1 MNLSMKQKQMH
12 RQRADLWLP
21 SGRPGGRGMDWKF
34 WINSFKLLYIEWLN
48 NEVLLYST
56 GNYIQYPFIS
66 HNGKE
71 CEKENI

>member
-1 MNLSMKQKQMH
+1 MEQKQMH

-21 SGRPGGRGMDWKF
+21 SGRPGGRGMGWKF
-34 WINSFKLLYIEWLN
+34 WINSCKLLYIEWIN
-48 NEVLLYST
+48 NKVLLCST